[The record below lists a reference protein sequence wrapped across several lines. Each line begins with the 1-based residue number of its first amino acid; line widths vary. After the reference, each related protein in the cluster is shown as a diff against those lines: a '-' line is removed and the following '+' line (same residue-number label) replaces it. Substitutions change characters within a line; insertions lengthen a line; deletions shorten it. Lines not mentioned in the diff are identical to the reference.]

1 MVDALHEAMRAL
13 RTGGTLID
21 LRPDSA
27 HPPRI
32 RRGRAE
38 LGGLYEM
45 RSAIGDNGA
54 SDRAVDRLVREGS
67 VRPLRHG
74 HFWYEIRHSD
84 AAALADFVA
93 GSRRIGGYARGT
105 RAALARDPDRPLV
118 LRRALKYGIY
128 ERR

>member
-1 MVDALHEAMRAL
+1 MVDALHEATRAL
-13 RTGGTLID
+13 RAGGTLID
-21 LRPDSA
+21 LRPDSG

-32 RRGRAE
+32 RRGRSA
-38 LGGLYEM
+38 LGGLYEK
-45 RSAIGDNGA
+45 RSTIGDNGA

-67 VRPLRHG
+67 LRPLRHG
-74 HFWYEIRHSD
+74 HFWYEIPHRD
-84 AAALADFVA
+84 AAALAEFVA